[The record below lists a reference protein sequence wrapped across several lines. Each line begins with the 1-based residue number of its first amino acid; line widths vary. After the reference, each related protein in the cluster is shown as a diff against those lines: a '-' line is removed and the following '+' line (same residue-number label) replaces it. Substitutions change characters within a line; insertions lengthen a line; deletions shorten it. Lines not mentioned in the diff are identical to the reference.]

1 MLCVHLHWCN
11 TTGQGD
17 LMLMQ
22 LNNEQEMT
30 QDGTG
35 STQPL
40 CTEMLTH
47 HPIFTPGP
55 QFVVSSTLK
64 MLLAFVVDFLVSSAS
79 SSVQETG
86 RGEKEQKGIS
96 RSAQGFQL
104 PQNGF
109 QLLQAANAFCCF
121 P

>member
-1 MLCVHLHWCN
+1 
-11 TTGQGD
+11 
-17 LMLMQ
+17 MLMQ
-22 LNNEQEMT
+22 MNNEQEMT
-30 QDGTG
+30 QDGTD

-40 CTEMLTH
+40 CTEMQTH

-55 QFVVSSTLK
+55 QSVVSSSTLK
-64 MLLAFVVDFLVSSAS
+64 TLISFVVDLWLLLSSAS
-79 SSVQETG
+79 SSVQETV
-86 RGEKEQKGIS
+86 RGEREQKGIS

-109 QLLQAANAFCCF
+109 QPLQAANAICCF